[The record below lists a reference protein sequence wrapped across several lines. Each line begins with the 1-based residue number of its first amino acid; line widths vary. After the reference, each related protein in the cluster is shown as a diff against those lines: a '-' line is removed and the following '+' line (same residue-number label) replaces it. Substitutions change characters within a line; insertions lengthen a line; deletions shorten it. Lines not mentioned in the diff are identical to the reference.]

1 MIIVDSNY
9 IFYITVFVFLKNIC
23 QAKLNNTINMNC
35 IKFHMY
41 RDDML
46 LLTTIT
52 SVVQEKHV
60 RYACTSY
67 LGLLLVLIGM
77 IIVSDTIAQNC
88 MSLMNLLQY

>member
-1 MIIVDSNY
+1 
-9 IFYITVFVFLKNIC
+9 
-23 QAKLNNTINMNC
+23 
-35 IKFHMY
+35 
-41 RDDML
+41 ML

-67 LGLLLVLIGM
+67 LGLLLVLIGV